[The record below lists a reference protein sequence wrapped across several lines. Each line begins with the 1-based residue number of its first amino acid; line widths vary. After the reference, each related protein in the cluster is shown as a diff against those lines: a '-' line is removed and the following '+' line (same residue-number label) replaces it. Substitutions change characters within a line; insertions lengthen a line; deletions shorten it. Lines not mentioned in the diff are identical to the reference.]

1 MRFIPFL
8 VLTSASIAAA
18 QTPRPSAPRPPANP
32 TPQAPQRLRPLA
44 PGQLTP
50 MPFAQWDLLGQDW
63 GRLGDM
69 PPVLPPI
76 DFSFSVEPFDFQWQA
91 PLALERLPESQL
103 ELQSDL
109 MSLQAPM
116 PLGGVWSNLQGLA
129 APRAWPS
136 WSVEAEPRGELTRM
150 RPDQGT
156 QEDSL
161 YRAAREALNRGEYS
175 RASTMFRALE
185 QKYPR
190 SRVTPAVLYWQ
201 AFALYRAGS
210 TDELKRALEVL
221 KAQQERYPDAAADV
235 EAATLRTRLQAA
247 LAARGDAGAAEALR
261 LATAGGPT
269 CDKEDVEVRA
279 EALNA
284 LAQIDAAEARPT
296 LRKVLARRDECSV
309 RLRRSAVY
317 ILGRIGTDESTTDL
331 IDVAKSDPDP
341 SVKNDAILLIG
352 RSPGTAAVKTLEQ
365 LFAGS
370 TDDRTKQAVLS
381 ALRSRGG
388 PEARRVLRTIIER
401 SDIPE
406 NMRTEAISQLAGSSY
421 DVRRA
426 AAELAASGQNVSGSR
441 RSGSTDVGG
450 DDEDASYL
458 RNLYAKTESATV
470 KAAIIASVARI
481 GGSANDQWVLGVAR
495 NRDEDMRLRREAL
508 SRLRSTSLTVD
519 DLGKLFDS
527 LSERELRSAVVYQ
540 LAAREDSAAV
550 DKLIEIAKSG
560 TDPQIR
566 REAISALAR
575 RKDPR
580 TTKLLLD
587 LVERP

>member
-1 MRFIPFL
+1 M
-8 VLTSASIAAA
+8 
-18 QTPRPSAPRPPANP
+18 Q
-32 TPQAPQRLRPLA
+32 
-44 PGQLTP
+44 
-50 MPFAQWDLLGQDW
+50 
-63 GRLGDM
+63 
-69 PPVLPPI
+69 
-76 DFSFSVEPFDFQWQA
+76 
-91 PLALERLPESQL
+91 
-103 ELQSDL
+103 
-109 MSLQAPM
+109 
-116 PLGGVWSNLQGLA
+116 
-129 APRAWPS
+129 
-136 WSVEAEPRGELTRM
+136 
-150 RPDQGT
+150 PDQGT
-156 QEDSL
+156 PEDSM

-175 RASTMFRALE
+175 RASTMFRTLE

-190 SRVTPAVLYWQ
+190 SRVAPAVLYWQ

-210 TDELKRALEVL
+210 TDELKRALDVL

-269 CDKEDVEVRA
+269 CDREDVEVRA

-284 LAQIDAAEARPT
+284 LAQINPPEARPT
-296 LRKVLARRDECSV
+296 LQKVLTRRDECSV

-317 ILGRIGTDESTTDL
+317 ILGRIGTDESTADL
-331 IDVAKSDPDP
+331 IEAAKTDPDP
-341 SVKNDAILLIG
+341 SVRNDAILLIG
-352 RSPGTAAVKTLEQ
+352 RSPGATTVKTLEQ
-365 LFAGS
+365 LFAQS

-401 SDIPE
+401 NDIPE
-406 NMRTEAISQLAGSSY
+406 KMRTEAISQLAGGSA

-426 AAELAASGQNVSGSR
+426 LVEANSGQAVATTR
-441 RSGSTDVGG
+441 RAGVTDGGG
-450 DDEDASYL
+450 DDEDAAYL

-470 KAAIIASVARI
+470 KAAIISSVARI
-481 GGSANDQWVLGVAR
+481 GGNANDRWVLGIAR
-495 NRDEDMRLRREAL
+495 NREEDMRLRREAL
-508 SRLRSTSLTVD
+508 SRLRSTSLSVD

-527 LSERELRSAVVYQ
+527 LSERELRSAVIYQ
-540 LAAREDSAAV
+540 LASREDDAAV

-560 TDPQIR
+560 TDPQTR

-575 RKDPR
+575 KKDPR

>member
-1 MRFIPFL
+1 MRYIPWF
-8 VLTSASIAAA
+8 VLAIASVAAA
-18 QTPRPSAPRPPANP
+18 QTSPTPRPSTPRPPVSPAP
-32 TPQAPQRLRPLA
+32 RAKPRPQTLIPGQDAPLPFEHWELFDRDIGPLGEMSLTLPPLDLSFQLTPFAYQWSEPIGPVMELDQGLLSRTMPMPSLHGLQDIRLSGAPWPSWGDEAGQPR
-44 PGQLTP
+44 GQLT
-50 MPFAQWDLLGQDW
+50 
-63 GRLGDM
+63 
-69 PPVLPPI
+69 
-76 DFSFSVEPFDFQWQA
+76 
-91 PLALERLPESQL
+91 
-103 ELQSDL
+103 
-109 MSLQAPM
+109 
-116 PLGGVWSNLQGLA
+116 
-129 APRAWPS
+129 
-136 WSVEAEPRGELTRM
+136 RM
-150 RPDQGT
+150 QPDQGT
-156 QEDSL
+156 PEDSM

-175 RASTMFRALE
+175 RASTMFRTLE

-190 SRVTPAVLYWQ
+190 SRVAPAVLYWQ

-269 CDKEDVEVRA
+269 CDREDVEVRA

-284 LAQIDAAEARPT
+284 LAQINPPEARPT
-296 LRKVLARRDECSV
+296 LQKVLARRDECSV

-317 ILGRIGTDESTTDL
+317 ILGRIGTDESTADL
-331 IDVAKSDPDP
+331 IEAAKTDPDP
-341 SVKNDAILLIG
+341 SVRNDAILLIG
-352 RSPGTAAVKTLEQ
+352 RSPGATTVKTLEQ
-365 LFAGS
+365 LFAQS

-401 SDIPE
+401 NDIPE
-406 NMRTEAISQLAGSSY
+406 KMRTEAISQLAGGSA

-426 AAELAASGQNVSGSR
+426 LVEANSGQAVATTR
-441 RSGSTDVGG
+441 RA
-450 DDEDASYL
+450 DEDAAYL

-470 KAAIIASVARI
+470 KAAIISSVARI
-481 GGSANDQWVLGVAR
+481 GGNANDRWVLGIAR
-495 NRDEDMRLRREAL
+495 NREEDMRLRREAL
-508 SRLRSTSLTVD
+508 SRLRSTSLSVD

-527 LSERELRSAVVYQ
+527 LSERELRSAVIYQ
-540 LAAREDSAAV
+540 LASREDDAAV

-560 TDPQIR
+560 TDPQTR

-575 RKDPR
+575 KKDPR